1 MNKTNLPLSIVGHI
15 VEIESAIQGENW
27 IKQNFTIRTLGDYPK
42 LVHFTTFNTAQDQLS
57 RCRIDDEVTV
67 NFNPESKLF
76 EKENTRRFFTELI
89 CWKVSVNFKKDMSNG
104 SK

>member
-1 MNKTNLPLSIVGHI
+1 MKNNTTPLSIVGHI
-15 VEIESAIQGENW
+15 VEIESAIQGESW

-67 NFNPESKLF
+67 NLRSSSQRITKPVITIIAS
-76 EKENTRRFFTELI
+76 LI
-89 CWKVSVNFKKDMSNG
+89 RSALSGLNKFCIVSILLS
-104 SK
+104 

>member
-1 MNKTNLPLSIVGHI
+1 MKNNTTPLSIVGYI
-15 VEIESAIQGENW
+15 VEIESAIQGESW
-27 IKQNFTIRTLGDYPK
+27 IKQNFTIRTLGEYSK
-42 LVHFTTFNTAQDQLS
+42 LVHFTTFNTAHDQLS

-89 CWKVSVNFKKDMSNG
+89 AWKVSVNFKKDISNA
-104 SK
+104 K

>member
-1 MNKTNLPLSIVGHI
+1 MKTNTTPLSIVGHI

-89 CWKVSVNFKKDMSNG
+89 AWKVSVNFKKDMSNG